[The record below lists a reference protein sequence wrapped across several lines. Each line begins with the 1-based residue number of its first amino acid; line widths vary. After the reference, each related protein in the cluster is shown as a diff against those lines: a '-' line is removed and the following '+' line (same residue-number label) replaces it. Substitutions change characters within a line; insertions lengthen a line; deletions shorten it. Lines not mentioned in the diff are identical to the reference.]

1 MSSLPG
7 GDSVGMVLRMPY
19 NSSTRATVCLSS
31 ALIFFG
37 NSSCKFGVPCVRME
51 DAMEISPLFKGN
63 VTVWMAFGVGG
74 ANPPVIPIKKGCLL
88 KNDLGVRL
96 IEKRRMYHSE
106 VLTNIH

>member
-37 NSSCKFGVPCVRME
+37 NSSCKFGVPCWRVE

-74 ANPPVIPIKKGCLL
+74 ANPPVIPIKNKTVVC
-88 KNDLGVRL
+88 
-96 IEKRRMYHSE
+96 
-106 VLTNIH
+106 